1 MGLQPRR
8 PFYAGLAD
16 ELQSLLAEGEAMRK
30 SLFAAILSVGLLAET
45 AVPVIVAAT
54 TDSMQKRTI
63 AAVEGVGGP
72 EMWVLVRRAARQQAP
87 SSGAV
92 EEPALVL

>member
-1 MGLQPRR
+1 
-8 PFYAGLAD
+8 
-16 ELQSLLAEGEAMRK
+16 MRK

-54 TDSMQKRTI
+54 SKTRTPQKRTI

-72 EMWVLVRRAARQQAP
+72 EMWVLVRRAAPQQAP